1 MSSYNSIPTSHTPIV
16 DSVESNSDHEVVEMK
31 VKMISAWKAAVIFAC
46 AGCLAYAVV
55 VRSGGT
61 FTTTRMRGGGTTTTT
76 VLATAV
82 TGTTEELGCVGHYH
96 LCSGVGRGNCCEGFE
111 CDGPIAFGTCNP
123 FNCGNKGS
131 MCTGFGT
138 SNSCCKGLTC
148 EEVFLGPIPFPPG
161 TGMCDAWK
169 SDDS

>member
-111 CDGPIAFGTCNP
+111 CRGPIAFGTCHP
-123 FNCGNKGS
+123 YNCGGFGS
-131 MCTGFGT
+131 LCTGFGT

-148 EEVFLGPIPFPPG
+148 KAASFVGPIPYPPG
-161 TGMCDAWK
+161 TGKCFD
-169 SDDS
+169 